1 MTKALTDRFK
11 DLDRTLPF
19 DSFRYVYPPRIE
31 NALPQSEL
39 LGYDNGTYIAQP
51 KLNGDCCVIFTNGTE
66 HQVWDRSAK
75 PYGKAHKI
83 QFDPNLLHR
92 ESEPGTGRW
101 FAVVGEFM
109 AKGQRDSRGQDF
121 NSNFVIFDLLVFDGV
136 HLTGTT
142 FEERR
147 ALLDELYGTEPG
159 VEDFL
164 HSTAIPSV
172 HRVVTYRSGF
182 DQTWT
187 NLTKTEMIEGMVL
200 KQADGQLSD
209 GTANA
214 SNCQLKFRVPTKNYA
229 Y

>member
-1 MTKALTDRFK
+1 MTKALLSHFSK
-11 DLDRTLPF
+11 LDRALPF
-19 DSFRYVYPPRIE
+19 DEFRYVYPPRIE
-31 NALPQSEL
+31 NALPHSEL
-39 LGYDNGTYIAQP
+39 AGYDNGTYIAQP

-66 HQVWDRSAK
+66 YHVWDRSAK

-92 ESEPGTGRW
+92 ESEPGNGRW

-109 AKGQRDSRGQDF
+109 AKGQLDSRGQDF
-121 NSNFVIFDLLVFDGV
+121 NGNFVIFDLLVYDGM

-147 ALLDELYGTEPG
+147 ALLDVLYGTDPG
-159 VEDFL
+159 VEEFL
-164 HSTAIPSV
+164 YSTDIKTV
-172 HRVVTYRSGF
+172 HRVVTYRTGF
-182 DQTWT
+182 DQTWI

-200 KQADGQLSD
+200 KHMNGELGDGAS
-209 GTANA
+209 NA
-214 SNCQLKFRVPTKNYA
+214 SKWQLKFRVPTKNYA